1 MSSKVTL
8 LKYIHDP
15 KERTWSSTYLVSHT
29 SSTKRTTLEQKITLN
44 ATAYGSSIQALELDG
59 FPTNM
64 EEREGMLKLADWL
77 HRMSVAIEDHW
88 STP

>member
-15 KERTWSSTYLVSHT
+15 KEKTWSSTYLVSHT
-29 SSTKRTTLEQKITLN
+29 SSTKLTTLEQKITFDE
-44 ATAYGSSIQALELDG
+44 TAFGASIQAIELDG
-59 FPTNM
+59 FPTGM
-64 EEREGMLKLADWL
+64 GEQEAMLKLADWL

-88 STP
+88 VD